1 MTEYEEKIKK
11 NIMINISD
19 INGIK
24 ILELGVKEGV
34 STKNFLEICKKN
46 NGSLYSVDIEDCSNV
61 SNDPHWKFIQ
71 SRDDNFEF
79 IKKKIADKLDVIYI
93 DSLHEADHVEKL
105 IYNYYEIL
113 NKNGYIFIDD
123 INHLPYIK
131 KEKRNNFYCEIN
143 NKETHDRIFDIYSN
157 NTDNFDLN
165 FSYMSSGTATIFKK
179 ADKNLNKRKKIITR
193 TKSIKNIV
201 RLLYKKISK

>member
-11 NIMINISD
+11 NIILNIHNVD
-19 INGIK
+19 KIQ

-34 STKNFLEICKKN
+34 STKNFLKICNKN
-46 NGSLYSVDIEDCSNV
+46 NGNLYSVDINDCSNV
-61 SNDPHWKFIQ
+61 SNDPQWKFIQ

-79 IKKKIADKLDVIYI
+79 IKKSISNKLDVIYI

-105 IYNYYEIL
+105 IYNYYNIL

-131 KEKRNNFYCEIN
+131 YEKRNNFYCEIN

-157 NTDNFDLN
+157 NKDNFDLN
-165 FSYMSSGTATIFKK
+165 FSYISSGTAIILKK
-179 ADKNLNKRKKIITR
+179 SDKNLNRRKKIITR
-193 TKSIKNIV
+193 TWSIKNIL